1 MRVPLLKITIRLS
14 NFEGRGTGRR
24 PEPTPRERPVRAGLR
39 TLKPI
44 PRLPRL
50 MTRVAIIGTGHV
62 GLATAIAFA
71 QWGHE
76 VVGADVSEK
85 IVGDLRAGKTTHY
98 EPGLPDALGRSLATG
113 RLSFTT
119 DVEAAVLPA
128 DVVFV
133 CVGTPPKKDGSIDL
147 GYVRKAAQTLG
158 RVIRLASAY
167 KVVVVKS
174 TVLPGTTEGIVRA
187 ALERASGKKAGTDFG
202 LAVNP
207 EFLREGSA
215 VDDALHPDRIV
226 IGAIDEN
233 ICDAFGG
240 INVDDVV
247 EGVGLD
253 PRVNPKFMKAGLGF
267 GGSCFPKDV
276 QALVAAAR
284 SKRYPTR
291 ILTAVLGL
299 NEAQPLRAVRL
310 AETALRSLRGRRVVI
325 LGLSFKGGSDDIRE
339 SRAIPLAIALL
350 RKGAN
355 VVGYDPVVRE
365 AFRKAVPR
373 VELAHDLS
381 SALKGADV
389 CIVHNDWPQWREL
402 VGADFQGMRRKIVID
417 GRRILNR
424 KALDGVRLIV
434 LGG

>member
-1 MRVPLLKITIRLS
+1 
-14 NFEGRGTGRR
+14 
-24 PEPTPRERPVRAGLR
+24 
-39 TLKPI
+39 
-44 PRLPRL
+44 
-50 MTRVAIIGTGHV
+50 MTRVAIVGTGHV
-62 GLATAIAFA
+62 GLATAIAFT

-113 RLSFTT
+113 RLSFTS
-119 DVEAAVLPA
+119 DVEAAALPA

-147 GYVRKAAQTLG
+147 GYVRKAAGTLG
-158 RVIRLASAY
+158 LVMRTSGY
-167 KVVVVKS
+167 KVVTVKS
-174 TVLPGTTEGIVRA
+174 TVLPGTTESVVRP

-202 LAVNP
+202 IAVNP

-226 IGAIDEN
+226 IGALDERSLRAVQAIYSSVQAPTMATNLRTAEMIKYATNAFLATKVSFANELAN
-233 ICDAFGG
+233 ICDVFGG

-253 PRVNPKFMKAGLGF
+253 PRINSKFMKAGLGF

-276 QALVAAAR
+276 RAIVAAVR

-291 ILTAVLGL
+291 ILSAVLGL
-299 NEAQPLRAVRL
+299 NEAQPLRALRL
-310 AETALRSLRGRRVVI
+310 AEEALGSLRGRRVAI

-339 SRAIPLAIALL
+339 SRAIP
-350 RKGAN
+350 RQVN
-355 VVGYDPVVRE
+355 
-365 AFRKAVPR
+365 
-373 VELAHDLS
+373 S
-381 SALKGADV
+381 SER
-389 CIVHNDWPQWREL
+389 W
-402 VGADFQGMRRKIVID
+402 
-417 GRRILNR
+417 
-424 KALDGVRLIV
+424 
-434 LGG
+434 

>member
-1 MRVPLLKITIRLS
+1 
-14 NFEGRGTGRR
+14 
-24 PEPTPRERPVRAGLR
+24 
-39 TLKPI
+39 
-44 PRLPRL
+44 

-119 DVEAAVLPA
+119 DVEGAALPA

-147 GYVRKAAQTLG
+147 SQVRKAAGTVGLVM
-158 RVIRLASAY
+158 RSAPGY
-167 KVVVVKS
+167 KVVTVKS
-174 TVLPGTTEGIVRA
+174 TVLPGTTGGVVQP
-187 ALERASGKKAGTDFG
+187 ALERASGKKGGTDFG

-215 VDDALHPDRIV
+215 VNDALHPDRIV
-226 IGAIDEN
+226 IGAIDERSLRAVEAIYVSVQAPTMATNLRTAEMIKYATNAFLATKVSFANEFAN
-233 ICDAFGG
+233 ICDTFGG
-240 INVDDVV
+240 INVDDVI
-247 EGVGLD
+247 EGIGLD
-253 PRVNPKFMKAGLGF
+253 PRINPKFMKAGLGF

-276 QALVAAAR
+276 QAIAAAAHSR
-284 SKRYPTR
+284 RYPSR
-291 ILTAVLGL
+291 ILTAVLSL
-299 NEAQPLRAVRL
+299 NEVQPLRAVRL
-310 AETALRSLRGRRVVI
+310 AETALVSLRGRRVAI

-339 SRAIPLAIALL
+339 SRAVPLARALL
-350 RKGAN
+350 RKGAK
-355 VVGYDPVVRE
+355 VVGYDPVVRDE
-365 AFRKAVPR
+365 FQKAVPR
-373 VELAHDLS
+373 VEVANDLS
-381 SALKGADV
+381 TALEAADL

-402 VGADFQGMRRKIVID
+402 KGADFQGMRRKIVID

-424 KALDGVRLIV
+424 QALNGVRLIV